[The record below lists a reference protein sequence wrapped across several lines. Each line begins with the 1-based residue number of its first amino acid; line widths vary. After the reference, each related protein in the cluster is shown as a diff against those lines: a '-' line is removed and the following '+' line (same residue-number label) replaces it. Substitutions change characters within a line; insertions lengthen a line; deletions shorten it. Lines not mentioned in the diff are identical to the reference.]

1 MQYWQ
6 YPNKVVLGGR
16 ISTDLNIKD
25 VKETSKILNFNIA
38 NNLNST
44 GENRS
49 KSGHFFQ
56 CEAWG
61 KVAELISNMF
71 KKGDPIIIEG
81 TLHWTSWQDKNTG
94 AKRDAVRLRVENFYF
109 GGGAPSGDRK
119 GDEDV
124 GGDAEES
131 TRPPLGFNKPNFYP
145 TKKLTSHNS
154 FVDAAPADDEIPY

>member
-6 YPNKVVLGGR
+6 YPNRVVLGGR

-25 VKETSKILNFNIA
+25 VKESSKILNFNIA

-44 GENRS
+44 GEN
-49 KSGHFFQ
+49 KSRAGHFFQ

-109 GGGAPSGDRK
+109 GGGSSGPVR
-119 GDEDV
+119 ED
-124 GGDAEES
+124 DEES
-131 TRPPLGFNKPNFYP
+131 EPRQEYKNPYGNSKPAFYP
-145 TKKLTSHNS
+145 TAPAPVKNS
-154 FVDAAPADDEIPY
+154 FTEDPPADDEIPF